1 MNNNLE
7 RCLKEVDQIDT
18 AIYKEVLLLKNP

>member
-18 AIYKEVLLLKNP
+18 AIYKELLLLKKL